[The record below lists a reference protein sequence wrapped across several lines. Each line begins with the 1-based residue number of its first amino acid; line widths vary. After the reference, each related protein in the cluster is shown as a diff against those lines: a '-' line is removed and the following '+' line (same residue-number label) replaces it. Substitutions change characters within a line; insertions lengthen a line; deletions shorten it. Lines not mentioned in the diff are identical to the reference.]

1 MKDGLILIKDRE
13 RAEIDAA
20 IKNWGGKIKQIKS
33 CAEPAPKQQTTP
45 SKKTRAEIDAG
56 LKRRF
61 SVLAN
66 RVKVGFE
73 VWHRYEIIDRL
84 LGITAG
90 SSSKYANAGN
100 EKVPSA
106 RLIKRLEEI
115 VAQGKE
121 HRIK

>member
-1 MKDGLILIKDRE
+1 MKDTGIISIKDRE
-13 RAEIDAA
+13 
-20 IKNWGGKIKQIKS
+20 
-33 CAEPAPKQQTTP
+33 
-45 SKKTRAEIDAG
+45 RAEIDAG

-61 SVLAN
+61 SVLAS

-84 LGITAG
+84 LGLTTG
-90 SSSKYANAGN
+90 SASKYADAGK

-106 RLIKRLEEI
+106 RLVKRLEEI
-115 VAQGKE
+115 VAQGEE